1 MSGSRPAP
9 ADAAHWRQL
18 FLGPAAAAWS
28 RVRSGGWPVIQGTL
42 AATAAWVVARHVVQH
57 HQPFFAPIAAVV
69 ALNAARGERGTNALH
84 LLQGVIVGIAVAELA
99 VLGMG
104 SGYATLAVAT
114 LVAML
119 LALIVG
125 AARMVIGQAA
135 GSAILTVTT
144 NAPGVGPG
152 RLIDALI
159 GGGIALVIS
168 QLVFPAEPLKLL
180 RHDEAAALAG
190 MARALQLAAEAI
202 ELGDDAPAGR
212 AVDEL
217 RIVRDRLTELDKTRR
232 RTLHTA
238 RRTPR
243 WWRRRGLV
251 VEADENA
258 GQLDLLGSSC
268 LALTRSIIA
277 SDNAHLQSL
286 PDPIRQLADVLLAL
300 AAAPAHRGVRQY
312 AAEEAL
318 RVADSTPSLREDAS
332 PAEVA
337 AAWSVRQVAHDTI
350 VFAGVDPEQAT
361 DAVGNNDH

>member
-1 MSGSRPAP
+1 MSAGAG
-9 ADAAHWRQL
+9 HWRQR
-18 FLGPAAAAWS
+18 FRDAAAAAWS
-28 RVRSGGWPVIQGTL
+28 RLRSGGWPVIQGTL
-42 AATAAWVVARHVVQH
+42 AATASWIIARHVVQH

-69 ALNAARGERGTNALH
+69 ALNADRGERGTNALH

-99 VLGMG
+99 VLSMG

-114 LVAML
+114 LIAML

-135 GSAILTVTT
+135 GSAILTVAT

-159 GGGIALVIS
+159 GGGMALVIS
-168 QLVFPAEPLKLL
+168 QLVFPVEPLKLL

-190 MARALQLAAEAI
+190 MARALQLGAEAI
-202 ELGDDAPAGR
+202 ERGDDALADR
-212 AVDEL
+212 AVQEL
-217 RIVRDRLTELDKTRR
+217 RIVRDRLTELDRTRR

-238 RRTPR
+238 RRTLR

-277 SDNAHLQSL
+277 SDNGHLHSL
-286 PDPIRQLADVLLAL
+286 PDPIQQLAHVLLAL
-300 AAAPAHRGVRQY
+300 AAAPSHRGVRQH

-318 RVADSTPSLREDAS
+318 RIVDRTPRPRQDAS

-350 VFAGVDPEQAT
+350 VFAGVDPDQARDT
-361 DAVGNNDH
+361 IGNHDH